1 MTQTTLRSEVT
12 GKVRRIVAEPG
23 ATLAEDDTIIF
34 LESMK
39 MEIPLVA
46 SAACRLVTLLVV
58 EGALVS

>member
-12 GKVRRIVAEPG
+12 GTVRRIVAEPG